1 MKILWEKFWGAW
13 SVVCLSCVCDV
24 VLRHE
29 SESLGALRNE
39 ETKRHLL
46 QLRSCCVSAAGFRS
60 WVNDG
65 GLRGEDFTF

>member
-1 MKILWEKFWGAW
+1 MFF
-13 SVVCLSCVCDV
+13 
-24 VLRHE
+24 RHE

-39 ETKRHLL
+39 DTKRHLL